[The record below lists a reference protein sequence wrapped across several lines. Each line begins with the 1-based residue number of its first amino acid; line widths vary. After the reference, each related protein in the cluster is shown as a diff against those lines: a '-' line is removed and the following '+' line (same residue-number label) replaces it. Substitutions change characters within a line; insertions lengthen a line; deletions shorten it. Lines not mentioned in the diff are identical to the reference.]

1 MAEENIEQ
9 DAGAVDLSGIG
20 SFDFT
25 PDWAKGKP
33 DDKSRYAR
41 FEPRDERDDRPARG
55 RAGARPSRDD
65 DHSGKPRFSG
75 GPRSGERNRF
85 GDKDR
90 FSGGSRSRAT
100 DDDRG
105 PRREPR
111 QFVKPL
117 DAEVRIL
124 PNQKDL
130 GGIIRKIQT
139 SHLAY
144 PMRQL
149 ERLFLENPG
158 SCMLRVTPRG
168 ETAVT
173 FHQCKACGAVA
184 FSEDELAAHLLAAHL
199 GDYWTSEEVECE
211 PPKGA
216 FTCVAK
222 CGLSGELLG
231 PPNLHGYDAR
241 IREMIRT
248 RYPNMSEAA
257 YRARIEIVHDQEAV
271 EAWRQS
277 ATKKVVFK
285 KKGEAE
291 APAVEREV
299 AEMDFRMQIAP
310 SLMSSPKAVDVP
322 ADQALKATDRAFL
335 FACRDAFEFEKRRP
349 RNLSFALHGAFH
361 HRKLEFFRAN
371 DPRGP
376 EFVVAVK
383 PTPLD
388 TAHAIPE
395 LATLVKFVEEHG
407 ETTRAEILAAL
418 AAGDEKKAAEIKSHI
433 AWLVEKGHLIGF
445 SDGVLTVP
453 AKFPKHAQQRRA
465 AGEGRAPARPEEP
478 ADAQE
483 RVPPAETAAKIDES
497 DAINCVP
504 PAEGSVSSAEGG
516 VSGGAQ
522 LVAPENP
529 SAPAPETPSA
539 TESVSQEEP
548 KVEIQEEVKKDETAD
563 QLAE

>member
-1 MAEENIEQ
+1 MAEENTEQ

-41 FEPRDERDDRPARG
+41 FEPREERDDRPARG
-55 RAGARPSRDD
+55 RDGGRRDAGRGRPAFGEQRDAGRGRPAYGEQRD
-65 DHSGKPRFSG
+65 AGRGRPAYGEQRDSGRGRPAY
-75 GPRSGERNRF
+75 GERRDN
-85 GDKDR
+85 G
-90 FSGGSRSRAT
+90 
-100 DDDRG
+100 RG
-105 PRREPR
+105 REPR
-111 QFVKPL
+111 PFVKPL

-257 YRARIEIVHDQEAV
+257 YRARIEIVRDQEAV

-277 ATKKVVFK
+277 ATKKVVFR

-291 APAVEREV
+291 APAVEREA

-395 LATLVKFVEEHG
+395 LAALVKFVEEHG
-407 ETTRAEILAAL
+407 ETTRAELLSAL

-445 SDGVLTVP
+445 SDGALTVP

-465 AGEGRAPARPEEP
+465 VGEGRAPARPEASADAQESAPP

-483 RVPPAETAAKIDES
+483 RVPPEIAE
-497 DAINCVP
+497 
-504 PAEGSVSSAEGG
+504 
-516 VSGGAQ
+516 Q
-522 LVAPENP
+522 
-529 SAPAPETPSA
+529 
-539 TESVSQEEP
+539 SQEEPKVEEP

>member
-1 MAEENIEQ
+1 MAEEKTEQ

-41 FEPRDERDDRPARG
+41 FEPREDRDERPDSG
-55 RAGARPSRDD
+55 RAGARPSRGDD
-65 DHSGKPRFSG
+65 LSGKTRFPG
-75 GPRSGERNRF
+75 GQRAGDRNRF
-85 GDKDR
+85 GDRDR

-100 DDDRG
+100 DGGRG
-105 PRREPR
+105 QRREFRP
-111 QFVKPL
+111 FVKPL

-124 PNQKDL
+124 PSQKDL

-158 SCMLRVTPRG
+158 SCMLRVSPRG
-168 ETAVT
+168 EAAETVR
-173 FHQCKACGAVA
+173 FHQCKACGFVA
-184 FSEDELAAHLLAAHL
+184 FSEEELSAHLIAAHL
-199 GDYWTSEEVECE
+199 GDYWTAEEIECE
-211 PPKGA
+211 PPKGT

-257 YRARIEIVHDQEAV
+257 YRARIEIVRDQEAV

-285 KKGEAE
+285 KKGEAD

-310 SLMSSPKAVDVP
+310 SMMSTPKAVDVP
-322 ADQALKATDRAFL
+322 ADQALKASDRAFV
-335 FACRDAFEFEKRRP
+335 FACRDAIEFEKRRP

-395 LATLVKFVEEHG
+395 LAALVKYVEAHG
-407 ETTRAEILAAL
+407 ETTRAALLAAL
-418 AAGDEKKAAEIKSHI
+418 AEGDEKKAADIKSHI
-433 AWLVEKGHLIGF
+433 GWLVEKGHLIGF
-445 SDGVLTVP
+445 SDGMLTVP
-453 AKFPKHAQQRRA
+453 AKFPTHTPPGRKP
-465 AGEGRAPARPEEP
+465 AGEGRAPARPEEAEGEGRAP
-478 ADAQE
+478 ARPEGPAHAQE
-483 RVPPAETAAKIDES
+483 SVPPEVAE
-497 DAINCVP
+497 
-504 PAEGSVSSAEGG
+504 
-516 VSGGAQ
+516 Q
-522 LVAPENP
+522 
-529 SAPAPETPSA
+529 
-539 TESVSQEEP
+539 SQEEPKVEEP

>member
-41 FEPRDERDDRPARG
+41 FEPREERDDRPARG
-55 RAGARPSRDD
+55 REGGRRDAGRGRPAFGDRQDAGRGRPS
-65 DHSGKPRFSG
+65 
-75 GPRSGERNRF
+75 F
-85 GDKDR
+85 GDRRD
-90 FSGGSRSRAT
+90 GGR
-100 DDDRG
+100 DDRG

-111 QFVKPL
+111 PFVKPL

-257 YRARIEIVHDQEAV
+257 YRARIEIVRDQEAV

-285 KKGEAE
+285 KKGEAD
-291 APAVEREV
+291 APAVEREA

-395 LATLVKFVEEHG
+395 LAALVKFVEEHG
-407 ETTRAEILAAL
+407 ETTRAELLAAL

-445 SDGVLTVP
+445 SDGALTVP
-453 AKFPKHAQQRRA
+453 AKFPKHAQQRRS
-465 AGEGRAPARPEEP
+465 AGEGRAPARP
-478 ADAQE
+478 AQGG
-483 RVPPAETAAKIDES
+483 A

-504 PAEGSVSSAEGG
+504 PVDESVPGGAQLVAPEEVPAEENA
-516 VSGGAQ
+516 SGGAQ
-522 LVAPENP
+522 LVAPEEP
-529 SAPAPETPSA
+529 GAPEK
-539 TESVSQEEP
+539 VSQEEPKVEEP

>member
-1 MAEENIEQ
+1 MAEEKTEQ

-41 FEPRDERDDRPARG
+41 FEPREERDDRSDRRDGGRG
-55 RAGARPSRDD
+55 RPGFGERRDGGR
-65 DHSGKPRFSG
+65 GKPGF
-75 GPRSGERNRF
+75 GERRDAGRGRPAF
-85 GDKDR
+85 GDRRD
-90 FSGGSRSRAT
+90 G
-100 DDDRG
+100 DRG
-105 PRREPR
+105 PRREFRP
-111 QFVKPL
+111 FVKPL

-124 PNQKDL
+124 PSQKDL

-139 SHLAY
+139 THLAY
-144 PMRQL
+144 PLRQL

-168 ETAVT
+168 EAAETVR
-173 FHQCKACGAVA
+173 FHQCKACGFVA
-184 FSEDELAAHLLAAHL
+184 FSEDELAAHLVAAHL
-199 GDYWTSEEVECE
+199 GDYWTAEEIDCE

-257 YRARIEIVHDQEAV
+257 YRARIEIVRDQEAV
-271 EAWRQS
+271 EAWRQA
-277 ATKKVVFK
+277 ATKKTVFR
-285 KKGEAE
+285 KKGEAD

-299 AEMDFRMQIAP
+299 AEMEFRMQIAP
-310 SLMSSPKAVDVP
+310 SMTSTPKAVDVS
-322 ADQALKATDRAFL
+322 ADLALKASDRAFV
-335 FACRDAFEFEKRRP
+335 FACRDAIELEKRRP

-388 TAHAIPE
+388 TAHAVAE
-395 LATLVKFVEEHG
+395 LAALVQYVEAHG
-407 ETTRAEILAAL
+407 ETTRAELLAAL
-418 AAGDEKKAAEIKSHI
+418 AAGDEKKAADVKSHI
-433 AWLVEKGHLIGF
+433 AWLVEKGHLVGF
-445 SDGVLTVP
+445 SDGMLTVP
-453 AKFPKHAQQRRA
+453 AKFPKHTPPGRRPA
-465 AGEGRAPARPEEP
+465 EPKGGEDRAPARPEEP
-478 ADAQE
+478 AADAQE
-483 RVPPAETAAKIDES
+483 
-497 DAINCVP
+497 
-504 PAEGSVSSAEGG
+504 SV
-516 VSGGAQ
+516 VSEA
-522 LVAPENP
+522 APEQV
-529 SAPAPETPSA
+529 AV
-539 TESVSQEEP
+539 TEQSKEEPKVEEP

>member
-1 MAEENIEQ
+1 MAEENTEQ

-41 FEPRDERDDRPARG
+41 FEPREERDDRPARG
-55 RAGARPSRDD
+55 RDGGRRDAGRGRPAFGDRQDAGHGRPS
-65 DHSGKPRFSG
+65 F
-75 GPRSGERNRF
+75 GERRDAGRGRPAF
-85 GDKDR
+85 GDRRD
-90 FSGGSRSRAT
+90 GGR
-100 DDDRG
+100 DDRG

-111 QFVKPL
+111 PFVKPL

-248 RYPNMSEAA
+248 RYPSMSEAA
-257 YRARIEIVHDQEAV
+257 YRARIEIVRDQETV

-291 APAVEREV
+291 APAVEREA

-371 DPRGP
+371 NAQGP
-376 EFVVAVK
+376 EFVVAAK
-383 PTPLD
+383 LTPLD

-395 LATLVKFVEEHG
+395 LVALVKYVEEHG
-407 ETTRAEILAAL
+407 EVTRADLLTAL
-418 AAGDEKKAAEIKSHI
+418 AGGDEKKAAEIKAHI
-433 AWLVEKGHLIGF
+433 SWLVEKGHLVGF
-445 SDGVLTVP
+445 SDGVISAP
-453 AKFPKHAQQRRA
+453 EKFPRHTPPGRR
-465 AGEGRAPARPEEP
+465 
-478 ADAQE
+478 
-483 RVPPAETAAKIDES
+483 
-497 DAINCVP
+497 
-504 PAEGSVSSAEGG
+504 
-516 VSGGAQ
+516 
-522 LVAPENP
+522 
-529 SAPAPETPSA
+529 PAPEPKATSPVEEAPTGTTGVPPVEDTPVEDVPVEDAAPEQSK
-539 TESVSQEEP
+539 EEPKVEEP